1 VHIGLL
7 NGGANGMEVDW
18 KEREVDLGLLVW
30 KKRGFR
36 IRERIQFSSGMGG
49 MKMEVK
55 SGSAAGASR

>member
-1 VHIGLL
+1 
-7 NGGANGMEVDW
+7 MEVDW